1 MKALCLFLLLLSSYF
16 ASAQANWQW
25 VNQLTSSGSAVS
37 ARSITTDAA
46 GNSYVT
52 GSFAGSAVFGST
64 TLISRGQTDVFL
76 VKYNPGGRAMWAVQI
91 GGDPAVGNVYYPPSA
106 IGNDVALDGAG
117 NVYLV
122 GNFTGNLAYGNG
134 RTLPS
139 FSEGFQTAFIAKV
152 NARGQ
157 VQWAKRFGINQ
168 YSCHAYAL
176 ATDAAGNSY
185 VTGQSDYGQIQFDNI
200 VTMGSRRVM
209 FLARYTTSGAVA
221 WAKSSTNFSTYGASG
236 SDVVLDGRGNCYVG
250 GFFNN
255 DMTLDG
261 TALTTI
267 GADSYLARF
276 AAASGSLQ
284 WLKQG
289 GSTGTPNANNNV
301 HINTLGTDRQGNV
314 YAAGDF
320 SGTTSV
326 GGQMLVGN
334 DAWQPDIFL
343 ARYTPAGAVQ
353 WVKTTGTAASE
364 YSVQLAT
371 DADGYCTLV
380 GRRLN
385 TSYESKLLLH
395 SFQPNGDL
403 YYSDVIGIS
412 GSCTGNSITQDAN
425 GLLYVTGNLSGTAS
439 FGSTALQTAT
449 RTDGFVGRLRIRAP
463 QSGNAGGGRPTVE
476 AFPNPTRGRLVASL
490 TWNKASLLLTG
501 KALLTTAMGG
511 YVAAQPLLATSTTQ
525 SQAVFDCST
534 LPVGLYV
541 LCFVTS
547 DGASYTQ
554 GVEVR

>member
-1 MKALCLFLLLLSSYF
+1 MKTLFLFLLLLSSYS

-25 VNQLTSSGSAVS
+25 VNQLTSSGAAVS

-52 GSFAGSAVFGST
+52 GSFAGRAIFGST
-64 TLISRGQTDVFL
+64 TLISRGQTDIFL
-76 VKYNPGGRAMWAVQI
+76 VKYNPGGRAMWAVQL
-91 GGDPAVGNVYYPPSA
+91 GGDPAVGNAYYPPSA
-106 IGNDVALDGAG
+106 NSNDVALDGAG

-157 VQWAKRFGINQ
+157 VQWAKRFGIGQ
-168 YSCHAYAL
+168 YSCYAYAL

-200 VTMGSRRVM
+200 VTTGSRRVM
-209 FLARYTTSGAVA
+209 FVARYTTSGTVA
-221 WAKSSTNFSTYGASG
+221 WAKSSTNFSSFGASG
-236 SDVVLDGRGNCYVG
+236 NDIALDKRGNCYVG

-261 TALTTI
+261 TALTTV

-276 AAASGSLQ
+276 VAASGSLQ
-284 WLKQG
+284 WLKKGG
-289 GSTGTPNANNNV
+289 GSGTPNANNNV
-301 HINTLGTDRQGNV
+301 HISTLDTDRQGNIYV
-314 YAAGDF
+314 AGDF

-326 GGQMLVGN
+326 GGQPLAGTGPE
-334 DAWQPDIFL
+334 QPDIFL
-343 ARYTPAGAVQ
+343 ARYSPVGTVQ
-353 WVKTTGTAASE
+353 WAKTTGTSTTE
-364 YSVQLAT
+364 YSTQLVT

-385 TSYESKLLLH
+385 ASYEPQLLLH

-403 YYSDVIGIS
+403 YYSDVIGTS
-412 GSCTGNSITQDAN
+412 GSCTGTSVAQDAN

-439 FGSTALQTAT
+439 FGSTTLQTAT
-449 RTDGFVGRLRIRAP
+449 RTDGFVGRLRIRVP
-463 QSGNAGGGRPTVE
+463 QSGNNGGGKPTVE
-476 AFPNPTRGRLVASL
+476 VFPNPVRGRLVTSL
-490 TWNKASLLLTG
+490 TWDKAGLLVTG
-501 KALLTTAMGG
+501 KALLTNAMGCP
-511 YVAAQPLLATSTTQ
+511 VAARPLLATSATQ
-525 SQAVFDCST
+525 SQAVFDCSA
-534 LPVGLYV
+534 LPTGLYV
-541 LCFVTS
+541 LYLATANGTF
-547 DGASYTQ
+547 YTR